1 MATIL
6 RLLAAASAALVLV
19 GTPAGAAEPDLPKLG
34 ITPVGQDGDFF
45 QLTLEPGAVHT
56 LEVELANQGD
66 LPIAARTYAADV
78 ATIVNGGF
86 GAGLRDAPSGG
97 TTSWVDYPAD
107 VFQLD
112 PDQAVN
118 RTFTVTVPAATPPGE
133 YITSLVIEN
142 DEPVRGSGDVAVE
155 QVLRQAIAV
164 AVTVPGPLRGALTV
178 GGNGSHTVVGGESL
192 VAVGVA
198 NTGNRRLEPTGELVV
213 ADGAGAVLARIP
225 VRMESFYAGTETE
238 VEMPVGTLLDPGRY
252 FATLTLGD
260 PERGV
265 APVTG
270 PATPFDVEAD
280 PALAQGVGAR
290 VDSALETVRSGGV
303 PLWALTGALAGAL
316 AFGAAM
322 TIGVSRLR
330 RRRTRTELKP
340 HASGEIPAT
349 ARSRERR
356 PRRVVSSSWST
367 PLRRGN
373 DE

>member
-66 LPIAARTYAADV
+66 SPIAARTYAADV

-178 GGNGSHTVVGGESL
+178 GGNGSHTVVEPSHWSQWGSPTPATGGWSRP
-192 VAVGVA
+192 ASSSS
-198 NTGNRRLEPTGELVV
+198 PTV
-213 ADGAGAVLARIP
+213 
-225 VRMESFYAGTETE
+225 
-238 VEMPVGTLLDPGRY
+238 PGRSLR
-252 FATLTLGD
+252 ASRWGWSRST
-260 PERGV
+260 P
-265 APVTG
+265 AP
-270 PATPFDVEAD
+270 
-280 PALAQGVGAR
+280 
-290 VDSALETVRSGGV
+290 
-303 PLWALTGALAGAL
+303 
-316 AFGAAM
+316 
-322 TIGVSRLR
+322 
-330 RRRTRTELKP
+330 
-340 HASGEIPAT
+340 
-349 ARSRERR
+349 R
-356 PRRVVSSSWST
+356 PRWRCRWECFSS
-367 PLRRGN
+367 RGGTSPR
-373 DE
+373 